1 MKRAIAI
8 LLLFIAILTVS
19 ARAEDASDIG
29 LGTYGIFRDV
39 HDNRYVVQ
47 DDRIQYGEIHYR
59 KNWYYAYQTS
69 RGNKPRGSLCTNTFR
84 RLGYNRWRYYNSYGQ
99 AMKEDSRYVKLY
111 AFWGKYIRHIYIPGT
126 NFTLR
131 YSCKKERYE
140 RRTKNGAP
148 WREVGMQCYYWDRD
162 TQK

>member
-1 MKRAIAI
+1 MKRAIAL
-8 LLLFIAILTVS
+8 LLLFIALLTIS

-39 HDNRYVVQ
+39 NDNRYVIQ

-59 KNWYYAYQTS
+59 KNWYYAYRTS
-69 RGNKPRGSLCTNTFR
+69 RPGKPRGSLCTNAYK
-84 RLGYNRWRYYNSYGQ
+84 RLGRNRWRFFRKTGQ
-99 AMKEDSRYVKLY
+99 ALKQDTKYIKLY
-111 AFWGKYIRHIYIPGT
+111 EFWGKYIQYIYIPGT

-140 RRTKNGAP
+140 RRVKKGTP
-148 WREVGMQCYYWDRD
+148 WREVGMQCYYWDMD